1 MRMRTSHVRLLLTAC
16 LLTTGAVAFP
26 AGTAVALA
34 DPDADFDWTPKPVVA
49 GAPVTLVSTS
59 TPDDDGDDD
68 DDDTPL
74 SAITHVEWDLDG
86 RAICDGLT
94 LSGTTCTTTAPAA
107 GDWEVRVTVTDLF
120 LDSDSEK
127 KRIEVEAA
135 PTPTEPGAGAPLP
148 PTSNGTGRPRLLS
161 PFPVVTVGGTVTED
175 GTSIDLLTVRAPRG
189 ARVLVR
195 CRGEACPLTRVS
207 RVVRRAQLRLK
218 SAERLMPAGVV
229 LEVLVRRGDRIGKFT
244 RLKMRRDRRPRR
256 TDGCVWPG
264 TAEMAPCPDT

>member
-26 AGTAVALA
+26 AGAGVALA
-34 DPDADFDWTPKPVVA
+34 NPKADFDWTPKPVVA

-59 TPDDDGDDD
+59 TPDDDGDDA
-68 DDDTPL
+68 DTPL

-86 RAICDGLT
+86 RAICDGPT
-94 LSGTTCTTTAPAA
+94 LSGTTWTTTAPAA

-127 KRIEVEAA
+127 KRIVVEAPA
-135 PTPTEPGAGAPLP
+135 TPIEPGAGTAPP
-148 PTSNGTGRPRLLS
+148 PTSNRTGRPRLLT
-161 PFPVVTVGGTVTED
+161 PFPVVTVGGTVTEA
-175 GTSIDLLTVRAPRG
+175 GTSIDLLMVRAPRG

-195 CRGEACPLTRVS
+195 CHGEGCPLTRVS
-207 RVVRRAQLRLK
+207 RVVRREQLRLK
-218 SAERLMPAGVV
+218 AAERLMPAGVA

-244 RLKMRRDRRPRR
+244 RLKMRRDRRPKR

-264 TAEMAPCPDT
+264 TSQMAPCPDT